1 MLGCNSQAQDLK
13 FLSYLQIICQL
24 YPSSSNL
31 CPTAGNQFL
40 RNPIQ
45 GSAVL
50 GFSSLF
56 LAQLGIPLSLSSSS
70 LNLLVNNHLCFQITV
85 HHLSKDLL
93 FLQHSLNSGSVFT
106 CWFSFTVLWSFIS
119 FQIGFYSK
127 YSSFRSLVSRFS

>member
-93 FLQHSLNSGSVFT
+93 FHFLISSKIILIFNVFLFLSVIMF
-106 CWFSFTVLWSFIS
+106 VLRSIS
-119 FQIGFYSK
+119 
-127 YSSFRSLVSRFS
+127 